1 MTATPYPRL
10 TAKKPHGGFRLL
22 LVQQLCLVWW
32 AYRSRLIQLMGSV
45 LKVEMSILDKQSKG
59 IAIDE

>member
-1 MTATPYPRL
+1 MWQQEFLWFFTL
-10 TAKKPHGGFRLL
+10 FHHEFRKN
-22 LVQQLCLVWW
+22 
-32 AYRSRLIQLMGSV
+32 GSV

>member
-1 MTATPYPRL
+1 MPDVALVPGQATHQLLMTARDHAAGALMVHRRPVADT
-10 TAKKPHGGFRLL
+10 
-22 LVQQLCLVWW
+22 LV
-32 AYRSRLIQLMGSV
+32 GSV

>member
-1 MTATPYPRL
+1 MASKGKSPGL
-10 TAKKPHGGFRLL
+10 TGFFE
-22 LVQQLCLVWW
+22 
-32 AYRSRLIQLMGSV
+32 GSV

>member
-1 MTATPYPRL
+1 MSGFGLRQRQAE
-10 TAKKPHGGFRLL
+10 GGVWQTEVIVHMIQDEL
-22 LVQQLCLVWW
+22 LVYALLTF
-32 AYRSRLIQLMGSV
+32 AEGGSV